1 MGGDSNVGRTKI
13 LFFWTHTFFEF
24 IKIQHLKVFVV
35 ILDGSLAQCKYLSL
49 RHLHHCWDEKD
60 TRPSSNRSRPQ
71 SPSFLGYK
79 LSRVA
84 LGTRMSSNMFKTTLA
99 HARSVFLPWIFGPAP
114 VYVCVACHTR
124 YARFL
129 SPIETYA
136 GQHYLKDK
144 AV

>member
-84 LGTRMSSNMFKTTLA
+84 LGTRMSSNMFKTTLV
-99 HARSVFLPWIFGPAP
+99 HARIVFFCLGSLDPPLSTSASL
-114 VYVCVACHTR
+114 ATR
-124 YARFL
+124 DTRVF
-129 SPIETYA
+129 
-136 GQHYLKDK
+136 YLR
-144 AV
+144 